1 MKMYRTLVASM
12 LVLALSTPVAIA
24 EDSALAMVKPL
35 GVEYDKRINAHDTK
49 LLADLF
55 AKDAILVP
63 APAPGGT
70 GREAVMKFF
79 AGTALS
85 NHVVEPVV
93 ARQIAPNVIVSLCH
107 WSADF
112 KDKAGKVNPIHG
124 DATLT
129 YEKLGDD
136 WKIAVLSFNSLP
148 EK

>member
-1 MKMYRTLVASM
+1 MHRTLIASIF
-12 LVLALSTPVAIA
+12 VFALSTPVAIA
-24 EDSALAMVKPL
+24 EDAALATVKPL
-35 GVEYDKRINAHDTK
+35 GAEYDERINAHDTQR
-49 LLADLF
+49 LADLF
-55 AKDAILVP
+55 TKDAILVP

-79 AGTALS
+79 SGTEGLS
-85 NHVVEPVV
+85 NHIVEPVM
-93 ARQIAPNVIVSLCH
+93 ARQIAPNVIISLCH
-107 WSADF
+107 WSADL

-129 YEKLGDD
+129 YEKFGND